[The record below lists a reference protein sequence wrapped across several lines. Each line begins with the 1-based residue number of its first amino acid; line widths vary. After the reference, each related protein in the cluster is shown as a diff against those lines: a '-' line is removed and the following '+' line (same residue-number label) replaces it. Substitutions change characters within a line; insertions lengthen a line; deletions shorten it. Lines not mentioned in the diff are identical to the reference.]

1 MIEAAQ
7 IEEEAYYNKWYASR
21 ELVWTMVK
29 LFWDNLEKKYAPREL
44 VWTMVRLFWDNLEN
58 KMHPEK

>member
-44 VWTMVRLFWDNLEN
+44 V
-58 KMHPEK
+58 